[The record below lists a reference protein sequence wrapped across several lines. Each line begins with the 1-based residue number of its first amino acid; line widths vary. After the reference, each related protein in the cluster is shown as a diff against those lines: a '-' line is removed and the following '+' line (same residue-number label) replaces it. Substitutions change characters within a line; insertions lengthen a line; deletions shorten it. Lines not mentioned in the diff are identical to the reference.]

1 MDNRRPRG
9 FPVSPGLPRSGVMR
23 QLRRWHT
30 LLGVF
35 FAPLLFFFVGSGWY
49 QVVDRDR
56 LKDPGEAETLVQK
69 FRVVHTDQLYPK
81 TGALRQPSPKAFR
94 VLTVAMSIAILVT
107 TLLGI
112 LLAYRAFRPRWMFWL
127 MFLGGVLVPVALL
140 WLAPSPA
147 RGGGIVP

>member
-1 MDNRRPRG
+1 MSG
-9 FPVSPGLPRSGVMR
+9 ASPWGIVCHVRGVMR

-49 QVVDRDR
+49 QMVDRDR

-69 FRVVHTDQLYPK
+69 LRVVHTDQVYPK

-94 VLTVAMSIAILVT
+94 ILTVAMSVAILAT
-107 TLLGI
+107 TLMGI
-112 LLAYRAFRPRWMFWL
+112 VLAFRAFRPRWLFWL
-127 MFLGGVLVPVALL
+127 MLAGGVLVPVVLL
-140 WLAPSPA
+140 WLAPRSTSGP
-147 RGGGIVP
+147 GLMP

>member
-1 MDNRRPRG
+1 
-9 FPVSPGLPRSGVMR
+9 MR

-49 QVVDRDR
+49 QMVDRDR

-69 FRVVHTDQLYPK
+69 LRVVHTDQVYPK

-94 VLTVAMSIAILVT
+94 ILTVAMSVAILAT
-107 TLLGI
+107 TLMGI
-112 LLAYRAFRPRWMFWL
+112 VLAFRAFRPRWLFWL
-127 MFLGGVLVPVALL
+127 MLAGGVLVPVVLL
-140 WLAPSPA
+140 WLAPRSTSGP
-147 RGGGIVP
+147 GLMP